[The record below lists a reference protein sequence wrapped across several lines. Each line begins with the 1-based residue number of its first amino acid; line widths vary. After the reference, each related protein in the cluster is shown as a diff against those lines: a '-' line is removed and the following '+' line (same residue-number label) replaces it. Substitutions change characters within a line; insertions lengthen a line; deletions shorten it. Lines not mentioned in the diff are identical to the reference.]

1 MYIQFKVSEGIQTQ
15 GKQVPDKFTVLKKI
29 SDFRNSQSLNDDP
42 ILYFKLRDLAK
53 TASDYQHNILLK
65 LNGNRA
71 LSFYLA
77 PLTLNRDSFYESLV
91 SNHDFLFWYYWREI
105 HGPTFQHMIEL
116 TPGFKSCVTITPHT
130 NVDTSEHYYSYS
142 MTGSDICFHSPEIV
156 FKGVS
161 RFSDNF
167 YNYITKARESGFESF
182 QSLENF
188 YLEEFSSIFDKEEKL
203 NYLSYCRLLYKTYGI
218 STYILSTSK

>member
-105 HGPTFQHMIEL
+105 HGPNFQHMI
-116 TPGFKSCVTITPHT
+116 
-130 NVDTSEHYYSYS
+130 
-142 MTGSDICFHSPEIV
+142 
-156 FKGVS
+156 
-161 RFSDNF
+161 
-167 YNYITKARESGFESF
+167 
-182 QSLENF
+182 
-188 YLEEFSSIFDKEEKL
+188 
-203 NYLSYCRLLYKTYGI
+203 
-218 STYILSTSK
+218 